1 MIRVFLADDHGIVR
15 DGLKHLIEADPVMKV
30 VGTAGDASSTIDG
43 VRTLEPDVLLLDV
56 KMPGR
61 GPVEVV
67 EEVRRL
73 TPGARILI
81 LTSNPVDHLAIRL
94 LKAGASGYLSK
105 AVFSDE
111 LLAAIR
117 KVAAGGRY
125 ITEEMAERLVLSL
138 SEGVDRAAH
147 ELLSQR
153 ELAVLTLLGDG
164 LTMTEIARQ
173 LALSIKTV
181 STYRARV
188 LEKLGLET
196 THDLIAYA
204 FKHGIG
210 GAERK
215 LGD

>member
-1 MIRVFLADDHGIVR
+1 MIKVFLADDHGIVR
-15 DGLKHLIEADPVMKV
+15 DGLKHLIESESVMRV
-30 VGTAGDASSTIDG
+30 VGTAGDTSSTIDG
-43 VRTLEPDVLLLDV
+43 VRTLEPEVLVLDI

-73 TPGARILI
+73 APATRILI
-81 LTSNPVDHLAIRL
+81 LTANPVDHLAIRL
-94 LKAGASGYLSK
+94 LKAGASGYLGKS
-105 AVFSDE
+105 VLSEE

-117 KVAAGGRY
+117 KVANGGRY
-125 ITEEMAERLVLSL
+125 ITEEMAEKLVLSL

-188 LEKLGLET
+188 LVKLGLET

-210 GAERK
+210 GADRK

>member
-1 MIRVFLADDHGIVR
+1 MIKVFLADDHGIIR
-15 DGLKHLIEADPVMKV
+15 DGLKHLIEAESVMRV
-30 VGTAGDASSTIDG
+30 VGTAGDTSSTIDG
-43 VRTLEPDVLLLDV
+43 VRNLEPDVLVLDI

-73 TPGARILI
+73 APATRILI
-81 LTSNPVDHLAIRL
+81 LTANPVDHLAIRL
-94 LKAGASGYLSK
+94 LKAGASGYLGKS
-105 AVFSDE
+105 VLSEE

-117 KVAAGGRY
+117 KVANGGRY
-125 ITEEMAERLVLSL
+125 ITEEMAEKLVLSL

-181 STYRARV
+181 STYRSRV
-188 LEKLGLET
+188 LVKLGLET

-210 GAERK
+210 GADRK

>member
-1 MIRVFLADDHGIVR
+1 MIHVFLADDHGIVR
-15 DGLKHLIEADPVMKV
+15 DGLKHLIEADPLMRV
-30 VGTAGDASSTIDG
+30 VGSAGDASSTIDG
-43 VRTLEPDVLLLDV
+43 VRSLAPDVLLLDIR
-56 KMPGR
+56 MPGR
-61 GPVEVV
+61 GPVEVI

-73 TPGARILI
+73 APNTRVLI
-81 LTSNPVDHLAIRL
+81 LTANPVDHLAIRL

-105 AVFSDE
+105 EVLSDE

-117 KVAAGGRY
+117 KVASGGRY
-125 ITEEMAERLVLSL
+125 ITEEMAERLVMSL
-138 SEGVDRAAH
+138 NEEVDRAAH

-153 ELAVLTLLGDG
+153 ELTVLTLLGEG

-173 LALSIKTV
+173 LSLSIKTV

-204 FKHGIG
+204 FRHGIG
-210 GAERK
+210 SAERK
-215 LGD
+215 LRS